1 MELLVYLL
9 IPSKNN
15 YTKEIFYNFQEH
27 DSRVQLF
34 SSTWKICV
42 KKKRKRAMN
51 NLRHK
56 QNNDAIKPTKNNFR
70 QKHKL
75 GTSKQIGN
83 TEKMVTKIQKK
94 TGVKQNGTRNPSY
107 EIH

>member
-1 MELLVYLL
+1 MTAE
-9 IPSKNN
+9 
-15 YTKEIFYNFQEH
+15 YNFFQVPERFV
-27 DSRVQLF
+27 S
-34 SSTWKICV
+34 K

-94 TGVKQNGTRNPSY
+94 KQV
-107 EIH
+107 